1 MASGEAAKPAAY
13 ARDPAEAYVLV
24 ALLGLGGAGWAY
36 VAWQAQSDNGMSMGL
51 TMGMGAPLFLA
62 SWVAMMAAMMFPT
75 AAPMIRMFARVSS
88 GKRARREEGAATWV
102 FVAGYLAV
110 WAGVGLPAY
119 ILARGAEDASDRWM
133 WIMDNAPRLGG
144 AVLLGAG
151 LYQLSPL
158 KTICL
163 RKCRT
168 PISFVLTSWR
178 DGNTGALRMGVKHG
192 TYCLGCCWALFAILF
207 PLGIMNVAAM
217 VAVTALVFAEKS
229 LPGGERTALAAA
241 ALLAGYGLLVVF
253 VPGALPTT
261 L

>member
-1 MASGEAAKPAAY
+1 MASTETAPPALY
-13 ARDPAEAYVLV
+13 PRDSAEKYVL
-24 ALLGLGGAGWAY
+24 ATLLGLGAAGWAF
-36 VAWQAQSDNGMSMGL
+36 VVWQAQSDHGMSMGL
-51 TMGMGAPLFLA
+51 TMGMGAPLFLG

-75 AAPMIRMFARVSS
+75 SAPMIRMFARVSA
-88 GKRARREEGAATWV
+88 GKRARGEESAPTWV

-110 WAGVGLPAY
+110 WAGVGIPAY
-119 ILARGAEDASDRWM
+119 VLARGVEDISGRWM
-133 WIMDNAPRLGG
+133 WAMDNAPRLGG

-178 DGNTGALRMGVKHG
+178 DGRMGALRMGVRHG
-192 TYCLGCCWALFAILF
+192 AYCLGCCWALFAILF
-207 PLGIMNVAAM
+207 PLGIMNIAAM
-217 VAVTALVFAEKS
+217 VAVTVLVFAEKS
-229 LPGGERTALAAA
+229 LPGGERTARAAA
-241 ALLAGYGLLVVF
+241 GLLATYGLFVMF

>member
-1 MASGEAAKPAAY
+1 MASSDAAQAAAY
-13 ARDPAEAYVLV
+13 PRDRAETYMLA
-24 ALLGLGGAGWAY
+24 ALLGLAAAGWAF
-36 VAWQAQSDNGMSMGL
+36 VAWQSQADDGMSMGL

-75 AAPMIRMFARVSS
+75 AAPMIRMFARISS
-88 GKRARREEGAATWV
+88 GKRARGEEGAPTWI
-102 FVAGYLAV
+102 FVAGYLGV
-110 WAGVGLPAY
+110 WVGVGVPAY
-119 ILARGAEDASDRWM
+119 LLARGAEDLSDRWM
-133 WIMDNAPRLGG
+133 WVMDNAPRLGG

-178 DGNTGALRMGVKHG
+178 EGRLGALRMGFRHG
-192 TYCLGCCWALFAILF
+192 AYCLGCCWALFAILF

-229 LPGGERTALAAA
+229 LPGGERTARAAAGLLAA
-241 ALLAGYGLLVVF
+241 YGLLVVF